1 MKNDFIGLMK
11 MFVLVCLASYAIYRL
26 RHDQSI
32 LGKLLFYASCFV
44 VIMVFLVTLLYF
56 NV

>member
-11 MFVLVCLASYAIYRL
+11 MFILVCLASYAIYRL
-26 RHDQSI
+26 RYDQSP
-32 LGKLLFYASCFV
+32 LGKILFYASCFV